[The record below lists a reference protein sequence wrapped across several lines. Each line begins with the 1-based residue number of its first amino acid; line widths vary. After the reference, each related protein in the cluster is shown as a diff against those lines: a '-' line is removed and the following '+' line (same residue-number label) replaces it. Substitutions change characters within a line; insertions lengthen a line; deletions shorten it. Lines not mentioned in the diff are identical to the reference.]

1 MPDAMQLWV
10 TVEEIEPAEIISGT
24 RESDDIGGG
33 FGSKSAIEKLKEM
46 ARKRV
51 PLDAALLKSQM
62 SGMLQVVGDLF
73 DQAEVHQGMQLSEV
87 ELTVEINA
95 DCSVSLVGTGG
106 KVGNTGGIKLKFT
119 KKTI

>member
-1 MPDAMQLWV
+1 MSEGLQLWV
-10 TVEEIEPAEIISGT
+10 TVEEIESKEVIDGA
-24 RESDDIGGG
+24 RASDDVGGG
-33 FGSKSAIEKLKEM
+33 FGTKSAINKIKEI

-62 SGMLQVVGDLF
+62 DGMLKVVGDLF

-106 KVGNTGGIKLKFT
+106 KVGNTGGIKLKFSR
-119 KKTI
+119 KPV

>member
-1 MPDAMQLWV
+1 MSDELQLWV
-10 TVEEIEPAEIISGT
+10 IAEDAESVEIASGA

-33 FGSKSAIEKLKEM
+33 FGSAGVEKIMTL

-62 SGMLQVVGDLF
+62 NGMLKVVGDLF

-87 ELTVEINA
+87 ELNVEINA

-119 KKTI
+119 RKPI